1 MSIDYHSLNGSMLE
15 DGGDDPRLMSMTF
28 LASVMLHALIA
39 TAFLLLPGHVSR
51 TESMPSVIDVS
62 MVSLS
67 DMGGP
72 PPGTESDAP
81 VAAAAAEVAEPE
93 QVPLVTAETVDVTTD
108 EIPVADEIPLVEE
121 TAAPP
126 VETTPPPPEPEEK
139 VFVKEAP
146 SEPPPPKPVKR
157 ILPRPETEKP
167 KTVAKA
173 VVKPEANREESIK
186 EAIQR
191 VRKKIAGSQR
201 RQEGAASGSSG
212 SGSGLGRRGGI
223 DDIYKAQLSYQI
235 ERNWVFSDQLAGGD
249 KHLKSVVVIRI
260 QPTGHIQDIWFEQR
274 SGNAYLDDSAYKA
287 VMKSNPLP
295 PLPKGYP
302 EYTIALVFT
311 PSGLR

>member
-1 MSIDYHSLNGSMLE
+1 MSIDYHSLNSSMLE

-28 LASVMLHALIA
+28 LASVILHALIA

-62 MVSLS
+62 MVSLA
-67 DMGGP
+67 DVGGP
-72 PPGTESDAP
+72 APGSPPDARLDAETPESVESTEA
-81 VAAAAAEVAEPE
+81 
-93 QVPLVTAETVDVTTD
+93 PLVTADTVDVTTD
-108 EIPVADEIPLVEE
+108 EVPLADETPLVED
-121 TAAPP
+121 AVPPP
-126 VETTPPPPEPEEK
+126 VETIPPLPEPQEK
-139 VFVKEAP
+139 VFVEEAP
-146 SEPPPPKPVKR
+146 AEPSAQKAVKR
-157 ILPRPETEKP
+157 IAPRPETEKP
-167 KTVAKA
+167 RTVAKA
-173 VVKPEANREESIK
+173 VVKPEENREESIK

-191 VRKKIAGSQR
+191 VRKKIAVDQ
-201 RQEGAASGSSG
+201 QGAASGGSSG
-212 SGSGLGRRGGI
+212 SGGGLGRRGGI

-235 ERNWVFSDQLAGGD
+235 ERNWVFSDQLARGD
-249 KHLKSVVVIRI
+249 KHLRSVIVIRI